1 MTYYYITS
9 NDPDPRNCSC
19 TRFIID
25 ENLNYIDGNN
35 EGSTSWDNLVTM
47 KEGIQEACQY
57 LIDELNDEG
66 DYEFGVKRE
75 GCWISI
81 IPEDEADTFF

>member
-19 TRFIID
+19 MRFIID

-47 KEGIQEACQY
+47 KRSYEGACQY
-57 LIDELNDEG
+57 LINELNEDG
-66 DYEFGVKRE
+66 DYDFGVKRK

-81 IPEDEADTFF
+81 IPEDEVDTFF